1 MKKVAVGVDIG
12 GTNSVYGL
20 VDEQGEI
27 ICEGVFPTRN
37 YPDFDQYIEELYI
50 GIQSLLKRAGDDVEL
65 VGIGIGAPNGNY
77 YTGTIEFAPNLVWKG
92 VLNIVE
98 KIKRYF
104 PTVPVI
110 ITNDANA
117 AAVGEMV
124 YGGAKGMKDFL
135 VVTLGT
141 GLGSGFV
148 ANGKLIYGHDGF
160 AGELGHVVVNKTGRI
175 CGCGRKGCLET
186 YASATGIKRTVFKL
200 LADHIEDSEF
210 RRISYDDLTA
220 EMITKA
226 ALNGDP
232 IAIEAYEYTGKLLGE
247 ALADAV
253 ALTSPEA
260 IFLFGG
266 LAKAGKYIFEP
277 TKKYMEQNLLAIFR
291 NKVKLLPSGI
301 DGKNAA
307 VLGASALVWQSL
319 KEAQEAQETKA

>member
-1 MKKVAVGVDIG
+1 MRKLAIGVDIG
-12 GTNSVYGL
+12 GTNTAFGL
-20 VDEQGEI
+20 VDDLGNMYGESVI
-27 ICEGVFPTRN
+27 STRQ

-50 GIQSLLKRAGDDVEL
+50 GIQSLLKQLDFEHEL
-65 VGIGIGAPNGNY
+65 IGVGIGAPNANY
-77 YTGTIEFAPNLVWKG
+77 YRGPIENAANLVWKG
-92 VLNIVE
+92 VVPVVE
-98 KIKRYF
+98 KLKRFF

-110 ITNDANA
+110 MTNDANA
-117 AAVGEMV
+117 AAVGEMI
-124 YGGAKGMKDFL
+124 YGGAKGMKDFI
-135 VVTLGT
+135 VITLGT

-148 ANGKLIYGHDGF
+148 ANGQLIYGHDGF
-160 AGELGHVVVNKTGRI
+160 AGELGHVTVSHTGRV

-186 YASATGIKRTVFKL
+186 YVSATGIKRTIFKL
-200 LADHIEDSEF
+200 MADSIADSEF
-210 RRISYDDLTA
+210 RHITYNDLTA

-232 IAIEAYEYTGKLLGE
+232 LAIEAYEYTGMLLGR

-253 ALTSPEA
+253 SITSPEA

-277 TKKYMEQNLLAIFR
+277 TKKYMEMHMMPIFR

-307 VLGASALVWQSL
+307 VLGASALAWQHMNE
-319 KEAQEAQETKA
+319 KK

>member
-12 GTNSVYGL
+12 GTNTVYGL
-20 VDEQGEI
+20 VDEKGEVLG
-27 ICEGVFPTRN
+27 EGAFPTKN
-37 YPDFDQYIEELYI
+37 YPDIDQYIEELYI
-50 GIQSLLKRAGDDVEL
+50 GIQTLVKSLESEMEVEI
-65 VGIGIGAPNGNY
+65 VGVGIGAPNGNFY
-77 YTGTIEFAPNLVWKG
+77 KGTIEFAPNLEWKG
-92 VLNIVE
+92 VVNVVE
-98 KIKRYF
+98 KMKRFF
-104 PTVPVI
+104 PTIPVL

-124 YGGAKGMKDFL
+124 YGGAKGMKNFL

-148 ANGKLIYGHDGF
+148 ADGKLIYGHDGF
-160 AGELGHVVVNKTGRI
+160 AGELGHVTVNRTGAGRI
-175 CGCGRKGCLET
+175 CGCGRRGCLET
-186 YASATGIKRTVFKL
+186 YVSATGIKRTVFKL
-200 LADHIEDSEF
+200 LADHTKDSEF

-232 IAIEAYEYTGKLLGE
+232 LAIEAYEYTGKLLGE
-247 ALADAV
+247 VLADAV
-253 ALTSPEA
+253 AITSPEA

-266 LAKAGKYIFEP
+266 LAKAGKYIIDP
-277 TKKYMEQNLLAIFR
+277 TKKYMEQHMLDIFR
-291 NKVKLLPSGI
+291 NKVKVLPSGI

-319 KEAQEAQETKA
+319 GEEISA

>member
-20 VDEQGEI
+20 VDEKGNI
-27 ICEGVFPTRN
+27 ICEGLFPTKN
-37 YPDFDQYIEELYI
+37 FPDIDLYMEELYI
-50 GIQSLLKRAGDDVEL
+50 GIQQLLKNCGEGFEIIGV
-65 VGIGIGAPNGNY
+65 GIGAPNGNFY
-77 YTGTIEFAPNLVWKG
+77 KGTIEFAPNLAWKG
-92 VLNIVE
+92 VVNVVE
-98 KIKRYF
+98 KMKRYF
-104 PTVPVI
+104 PTIPVI

-124 YGGAKGMKDFL
+124 YGGAKGMRDFL

-148 ANGKLIYGHDGF
+148 ANGELIYGHDGF
-160 AGELGHVVVNKTGRI
+160 AGELGHVIVNHTGRV

-186 YASATGIKRTVFKL
+186 YVSATGIKRTVFKL
-200 LADHIEDSEF
+200 LADQTGDSEF
-210 RRISYDDLTA
+210 RRIPYNDLTA

-232 IAIEAYEYTGKLLGE
+232 LAIEAYEYTGMILGR

-253 ALTSPEA
+253 AITSPEA

-277 TKKYMEQNLLAIFR
+277 TKKYMEMHLLNIFR

-307 VLGASALVWQSL
+307 VLGASALVWQHL
-319 KEAQEAQETKA
+319 EKQ

>member
-1 MKKVAVGVDIG
+1 MKKAAVGIDIG
-12 GTNSVYGL
+12 GTNSAYGL
-20 VDEQGEI
+20 VDEQGNI
-27 ICEGVFPTRN
+27 LCEGVFPTRN
-37 YPDFDQYIEELYI
+37 FPDADLYIEELYI
-50 GIQSLLKRAGDDVEL
+50 GIQNLLKTSNQEFEL
-65 VGIGIGAPNGNY
+65 IGVGIGAPNGNY
-77 YTGTIEFAPNLVWKG
+77 YKGTIEFAPNLPWKG
-92 VLNIVE
+92 TINLVE
-98 KIKRYF
+98 KMGRFF
-104 PTVPVI
+104 PTLPVI
-110 ITNDANA
+110 VTNDANA

-148 ANGKLIYGHDGF
+148 ANGQLIYGHDGF
-160 AGELGHVVVNKTGRI
+160 AGELGHVTVSHTGRV

-186 YASATGIKRTVFKL
+186 YVSATGIKRTIFKL
-200 LADHIEDSEF
+200 MADSIADSEF
-210 RRISYDDLTA
+210 RHITYNDLTA

-232 IAIEAYEYTGKLLGE
+232 LAIEAYEYTGMLLGR

-253 ALTSPEA
+253 SITSPEA

-277 TKKYMEQNLLAIFR
+277 TKKYMEMHMMPIFR

-307 VLGASALVWQSL
+307 VLGASALAWQHVHE
-319 KEAQEAQETKA
+319 KK

>member
-1 MKKVAVGVDIG
+1 MKTSNQEFELIGV
-12 GTNSVYGL
+12 
-20 VDEQGEI
+20 
-27 ICEGVFPTRN
+27 
-37 YPDFDQYIEELYI
+37 
-50 GIQSLLKRAGDDVEL
+50 
-65 VGIGIGAPNGNY
+65 GIGAPNGNY
-77 YTGTIEFAPNLVWKG
+77 YKGTIEFAPNLPWKG
-92 VLNIVE
+92 TINLVE
-98 KIKRYF
+98 KMGRFF
-104 PTVPVI
+104 PTLPVI
-110 ITNDANA
+110 VTNDANA

-148 ANGKLIYGHDGF
+148 ANGQLIYGHDGF
-160 AGELGHVVVNKTGRI
+160 AGELGHVTVSHTGRV

-186 YASATGIKRTVFKL
+186 YVSATGIKRTIFKL
-200 LADHIEDSEF
+200 MADSIADSEF
-210 RRISYDDLTA
+210 RHITYNDLTA

-232 IAIEAYEYTGKLLGE
+232 LAIEAYEYTGMLLGR

-253 ALTSPEA
+253 SITSPEA

-277 TKKYMEQNLLAIFR
+277 TKKYMEMHMMPIFR

-307 VLGASALVWQSL
+307 VLGASALAWQHVHE
-319 KEAQEAQETKA
+319 KK